1 MPTLRITPP
10 LPRSPNRPAASLSAA
25 AVCEPMVRFSMT
37 YWLPSK
43 TPLKLFE
50 VPIGVQSM
58 PERSIS
64 LFRLMYWP

>member
-1 MPTLRITPP
+1 
-10 LPRSPNRPAASLSAA
+10 
-25 AVCEPMVRFSMT
+25 MVRFSMT